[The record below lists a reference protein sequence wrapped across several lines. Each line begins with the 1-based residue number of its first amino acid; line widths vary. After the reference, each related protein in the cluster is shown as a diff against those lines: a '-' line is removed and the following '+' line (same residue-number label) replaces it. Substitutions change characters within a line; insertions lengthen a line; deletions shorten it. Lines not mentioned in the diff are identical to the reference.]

1 MPAYCQTASEISTQE
16 LVNKLEQFEVRQT
29 VDLGSTLLQI
39 GVHVYDGPMLLVST
53 MCGRAAMIAL

>member
-1 MPAYCQTASEISTQE
+1 MPAFPESISEISAQE
-16 LVNKLEQFEVRQT
+16 LADKLENLKIAQT
-29 VDLGSTLLQI
+29 VDLGTTLLQI